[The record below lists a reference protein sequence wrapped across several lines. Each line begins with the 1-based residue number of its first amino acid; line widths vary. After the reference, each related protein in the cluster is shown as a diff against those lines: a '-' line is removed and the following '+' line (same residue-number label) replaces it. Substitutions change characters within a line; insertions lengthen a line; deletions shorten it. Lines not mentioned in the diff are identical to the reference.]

1 MLRERKILVYVI
13 VVMFNTW
20 KCVATN
26 VKKGYSQ
33 MGNELLHEAG
43 SSWIVQ
49 AAQKDI
55 PVSLFNFSAL
65 LLILN

>member
-1 MLRERKILVYVI
+1 MYVI